1 MLRGIPVKVLV
12 LTRSQNL
19 HTLAD
24 HAEDEETKAEI
35 ARMAEDGFSDVT
47 AKRVSILDLLERF
60 PSINMDAGVF
70 LSMLPPMRV
79 RQ

>member
-1 MLRGIPVKVLV
+1 
-12 LTRSQNL
+12 
-19 HTLAD
+19 
-24 HAEDEETKAEI
+24 
-35 ARMAEDGFSDVT
+35 MAEDDFADVT

-60 PSINMDAGVF
+60 PSVDISIGAF